1 MHLFSIISPTLIF
14 DFLFFVQTI
23 TWDRKEKVLPL
34 KINCLTP
41 WQTAVPIKSGNMGE
55 AHSVC
60 YTPSEFTV
68 LNTIFLLLLMDF
80 AKVTS
85 KMPSKEYHSS
95 VYISRISIA
104 LLTKSKRFVRLALKV
119 SHEMVILVVLIF
131 IFLMAPC
138 VSYFDRPDSGIN
150 PRDTLYHNR
159 STHKI
164 ITTVGYVCK
173 HSWKNK

>member
-68 LNTIFLLLLMDF
+68 LNTTFLLLLMDF

-95 VYISRISIA
+95 IYISRISIA
-104 LLTKSKRFVRLALKV
+104 LLTKSKRFVRL
-119 SHEMVILVVLIF
+119 IVLIF
-131 IFLMAPC
+131 IFLVAPC

-150 PRDTLYHNR
+150 PRDTLYHKR

-173 HSWKNK
+173 HS